1 MMDTKPVKSPEV
13 VELDPVLTIRHAAA
27 LKEMLLAALD
37 RTDAVELAIDE
48 NAEADLSFVQLIES
62 ARLQASLRS
71 KSLRLASPAGGQVL
85 KTLRRAGL
93 TTDMSSQSRAFWLH
107 EKESL

>member
-1 MMDTKPVKSPEV
+1 MMETKPLKDIEV
-13 VELDPVLTIRHAAA
+13 LDLEPTLTIRQAAA
-27 LKEMLLAALD
+27 LKTMLLAALD
-37 RTDAVELAIDE
+37 RAEAVELAIDA

-71 KSLRLASPAGGQVL
+71 KTLRLASPARGRVL
-85 KTLRRAGL
+85 ETVQRAGL

-107 EKESL
+107 EKE